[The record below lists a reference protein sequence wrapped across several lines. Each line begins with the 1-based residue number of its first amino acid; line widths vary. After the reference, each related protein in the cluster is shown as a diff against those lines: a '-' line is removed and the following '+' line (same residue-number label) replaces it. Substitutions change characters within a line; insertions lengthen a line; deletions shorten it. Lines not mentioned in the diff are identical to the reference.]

1 MTRTLDFIWNLV
13 RINDKSWGQGNDMLN
28 IKRLLLREQTIEE
41 KRGNKKNRQEAVE
54 IVHKRGAAAWDSHAG
69 GGYDVK

>member
-1 MTRTLDFIWNLV
+1 
-13 RINDKSWGQGNDMLN
+13 MLN

-54 IVHKRGAAAWDSHAG
+54 IVHKRGAAA
-69 GGYDVK
+69 

>member
-1 MTRTLDFIWNLV
+1 M
-13 RINDKSWGQGNDMLN
+13 NDWRVEAREM
-28 IKRLLLREQTIEE
+28 ICWTFFKRLLLREQTIEE